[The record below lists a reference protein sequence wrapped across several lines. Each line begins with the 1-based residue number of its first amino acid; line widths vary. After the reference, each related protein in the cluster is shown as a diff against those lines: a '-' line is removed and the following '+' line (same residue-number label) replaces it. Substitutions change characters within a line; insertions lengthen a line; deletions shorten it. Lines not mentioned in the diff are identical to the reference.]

1 MRKAIY
7 VLLALMVPAVA
18 SGQGAPPTVELCSTC
33 HGESAPSPYADVPTI
48 HGLPEVVIEIAL
60 YDFHGK
66 ARPCR
71 KASCAATG
79 DCSDITMCDV
89 AVSMDHANMEALA
102 VWYEARN
109 WVPAPES
116 FNPALAARGKVLHA
130 EQCEI
135 CHTAGG
141 TDPRDEASILRGQR
155 MEYLRTA
162 LADYQ
167 AGRRTAVAA
176 MDDLIRALEADELEA
191 LVHYYAS
198 PVEGG
203 G

>member
-1 MRKAIY
+1 MRKVVCFLAG
-7 VLLALMVPAVA
+7 LLMPALALGEA
-18 SGQGAPPTVELCSTC
+18 APPVVTMCVDC
-33 HGESAPSPYADVPTI
+33 HGESAPSPYSDVPTI
-48 HGLPEVVIEIAL
+48 HGLPRVVIEIAL

-71 KASCAATG
+71 KPACSTAG
-79 DCSDITMCDV
+79 DCQDMTMCDAAGV
-89 AVSMDHANMEALA
+89 LEDANIAVLA
-102 VWYEARN
+102 TWYDAQD
-109 WVPAPES
+109 WVPAGDPY
-116 FNPALAARGKVLHA
+116 NPGLAAMGKLVHQ

-155 MEYLRTA
+155 MEYLRIA
-162 LADYQ
+162 MDDYR

-176 MDDLIRALEADELEA
+176 MDDLMKALEPEQVEA